1 MCWQPVLLG
10 SCGIPLKSILK
21 SDDLHLTRELEI
33 RELGRNGSFSS
44 SGRNT
49 SLNSSRS
56 AAGAPLLGTLKVGAF
71 CRCWIDGIW
80 LVEEQQEAFLR
91 RERLRN
97 MCLSASWG
105 CILGIDL
112 WLFIAEKPLAFSNL
126 SDFDLFAS
134 LVWLACGFFFSC
146 SWSVM
151 LIVTDEGDDNG
162 KKYENVIHITL
173 TIVMKRILWC
183 VCVCSLSSF

>member
-71 CRCWIDGIW
+71 CRRWIDVIW
-80 LVEEQQEAFLR
+80 IVEEQQGLFLR
-91 RERLRN
+91 RERETFERVFT
-97 MCLSASWG
+97 CF
-105 CILGIDL
+105 LGLHYGNRSVTFHCRETAGIFKSDVWF
-112 WLFIAEKPLAFSNL
+112 WLVCFTGLA
-126 SDFDLFAS
+126 
-134 LVWLACGFFFSC
+134 G
-146 SWSVM
+146 
-151 LIVTDEGDDNG
+151 
-162 KKYENVIHITL
+162 
-173 TIVMKRILWC
+173 LWC
-183 VCVCSLSSF
+183 LF